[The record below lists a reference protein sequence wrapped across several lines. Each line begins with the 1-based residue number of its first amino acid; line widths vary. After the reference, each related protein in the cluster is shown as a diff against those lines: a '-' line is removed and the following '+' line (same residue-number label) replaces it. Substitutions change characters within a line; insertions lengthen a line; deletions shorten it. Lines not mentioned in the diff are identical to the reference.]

1 MKRSIILT
9 ISLFAMLFASNI
21 KAQST
26 LESLQGD
33 GSPDDPYRISSVADL
48 RTLSAYVMTAEDY
61 STNTQG
67 KNFMMTNDI
76 RFTEADL
83 IYDFDG
89 DGVAESNFIPIGG
102 RMDSVT
108 PSDYRLFQGHFNG
121 NGYSI
126 FGLRIKYSG
135 VNYVGLFGSTW
146 GAGITCLGIQ
156 DAEISGGGSVGS
168 LCGILNSEG
177 LVIECFARNCTINGT
192 FLYVGGLI
200 GATYSNSTV
209 HDCYVT
215 GSNVTGTDFCG
226 GFLGNN
232 GTDCL
237 VLNAY
242 STASVATTTNSTYYG
257 GFCGYSTRDSTIR
270 KCYFI
275 DTWKATDGAEPGLYS
290 MKGTVMTADTMK
302 GDDFVYLLRNGWEG
316 GTSWSEDIHNVNY
329 GFPVFFYEVALS
341 DVISDNTIA
350 VFPNPAS
357 QSIFINIDNNDMKG
371 AKVVIL
377 DLLGR
382 TVMTKNISGT
392 STQCDISTLSPS
404 SYIVTLV
411 QNGRTTAR
419 KQIIKK

>member
-1 MKRSIILT
+1 MRRSIILT
-9 ISLFAMLFASNI
+9 ISLFATMFANNI

-33 GSPDDPYRISSVADL
+33 GTTGNPYKISSVADL

-67 KNFMMTNDI
+67 KNFIMTNDI

-102 RMDSVT
+102 RKDSVT
-108 PSDYRLFQGHFNG
+108 PSDYRLFQGLFNG

-146 GAGITCLGIQ
+146 GAIIGRFGIQ

-168 LCGILNSEG
+168 ICGILNSRG
-177 LVIECFARNCTINGT
+177 MVIECFARNCTINGT

-200 GATYSNSTV
+200 GATYSNSFV
-209 HDCYVT
+209 AGCYVT
-215 GSNVTGTDFCG
+215 GTNVTGTDFCG

-237 VLNAY
+237 ILNAY

-257 GFCGYSTRDSTIR
+257 GFCGYSTIDSTMSE
-270 KCYFI
+270 CYFI
-275 DTWKATDGAEPGLYS
+275 DTWQATDSVEPGLYS
-290 MKGTVMTADTMK
+290 MKGTIMTDEAMK
-302 GDDFVYLLRNGWEG
+302 ESSFVSILQSVDEETVFWGQ
-316 GTSWSEDIHNVNY
+316 DIHNVNY
-329 GFPVFFYEVALS
+329 GFPVFSAENALS
-341 DVISDNTIA
+341 DVISDNAIA

-357 QSIFINIDNNDMKG
+357 QTIFINIDNNDMKG

-382 TVMTKNISGT
+382 TVMSKNISGT
-392 STQCDISTLSPS
+392 STQCDISSLSPS
-404 SYIVTLV
+404 SYIVTIV